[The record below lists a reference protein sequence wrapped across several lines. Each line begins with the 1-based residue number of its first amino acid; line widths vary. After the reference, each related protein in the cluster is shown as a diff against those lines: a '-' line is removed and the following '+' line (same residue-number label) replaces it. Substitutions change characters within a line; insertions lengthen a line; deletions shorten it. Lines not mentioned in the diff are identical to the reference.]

1 MGCNVIQPLTAR
13 IQVGPAR
20 LAGIASDIARH
31 PKQWLS
37 QVRYDVSQRWYRR
50 LMLTEQYEVWLLSW
64 LPGQQTGFHD
74 HGPSAGA
81 FAVALGQLRERAA
94 SAGRPAAIEKT
105 VTQGAARSFGPDYIH
120 DVRNDSAEPAVSIH
134 AYSPPLTSMRRFDV
148 AADGLL
154 LATVEERTW

>member
-94 SAGRPAAIEKT
+94 SAGPVLVGTA
-105 VTQGAARSFGPDYIH
+105 P
-120 DVRNDSAEPAVSIH
+120 
-134 AYSPPLTSMRRFDV
+134 
-148 AADGLL
+148 
-154 LATVEERTW
+154 